1 MRSCYLFGAVIFCTA
16 FAGHLPAQ
24 PPAAGAGDA
33 TVIGNVEHLGWGL
46 VGSRGRHYMFGGIAM
61 ADYSD
66 SAGQRRIVALQRE
79 DQIEDAKH
87 LYYRELRD
95 GHRWAIARE
104 PSSREPTAGRIYA
117 VWFQLAPTKA
127 GEKPTWLPFHRARL
141 EEQRPAS
148 MSASTVIGVPIAGG
162 QIAGEPC
169 LP

>member
-1 MRSCYLFGAVIFCTA
+1 MRSLCLVA
-16 FAGHLPAQ
+16 FVVLCSACAGHLPAQ
-24 PPAAGAGDA
+24 QPATGAAGVNDA

-104 PSSREPTAGRIYA
+104 PSAGRIYA
-117 VWFQLAPTKA
+117 VWFQLAPTRA

-141 EEQRPAS
+141 EEQRTVP
-148 MSASTVIGVPIAGG
+148 MSASTVIGVPMAGG
-162 QIAGEPC
+162 PIPGGPC